1 VEGMKM
7 KKLVRQFVSNTEGQD
22 LIEYALLAATIA
34 IGVILGMQSLRNSIN
49 SEFTL
54 VGASVNP

>member
-1 VEGMKM
+1 M
-7 KKLVRQFVSNTEGQD
+7 KKFVKAFVNDTEGQD

>member
-1 VEGMKM
+1 MRTFLRRFAHE
-7 KKLVRQFVSNTEGQD
+7 TEGQD

-34 IGVILGMQSLRNSIN
+34 IGVLLGMQSLRNSIN

-54 VGASVNP
+54 VGASINP